1 MNDAPLTNDDLLPL
15 LRFRILD
22 RRNCDMESMTSLMGE
37 AADEIERLQR
47 SRDQEHDYA
56 NTCWENMQLRNAL
69 GWFMANAPEPH
80 ASKAESALAALTMK
94 PSSVPPSVEDSDLT
108 SKEIV
113 AALSE
118 YNYWLAGPNNEDES
132 SLVASAAAEIE
143 RQQQEIARYENSRV
157 VLTQLVERLQLELE
171 QVRAN
176 YALMTAERN
185 LWRDDCDVLTRN
197 RDALEAEL
205 KKFVAHSIGPR
216 GAEQMSSNELVC
228 HIEEVVAD
236 YDAPKCL
243 VVDCGQPATKD
254 GSWCDKHY
262 NANHIW
268 P

>member
-1 MNDAPLTNDDLLPL
+1 MSDMTTSEQSRVERWYLPHGGKMKC
-15 LRFRILD
+15 
-22 RRNCDMESMTSLMGE
+22 RNPKDSPNATLYPEHWDEFVTAE
-37 AADEIERLQR
+37 DHRQEIERLQ
-47 SRDQEHDYA
+47 Q
-56 NTCWENMQLRNAL
+56 
-69 GWFMANAPEPH
+69 
-80 ASKAESALAALTMK
+80 
-94 PSSVPPSVEDSDLT
+94 
-108 SKEIV
+108 
-113 AALSE
+113 
-118 YNYWLAGPNNEDES
+118 
-132 SLVASAAAEIE
+132 
-143 RQQQEIARYENSRV
+143 
-157 VLTQLVERLQLELE
+157 ELE

-185 LWRDDCDVLTRN
+185 RWRDDCDVLTRN